1 MWTYG
6 RQIRSSHIASIDCSH
21 LISSFSKQG
30 LEISLLCFIF
40 VQHRFIFLRVCP
52 SLLQSRAT
60 CNANSA
66 CCANKR
72 ASLQVYCIHTA
83 YRVQYLASHS
93 PPNPNPNPNP
103 TDTKALAL
111 RIRHGCGRTTTA
123 LLPPIQ
129 KRVALKHRNLNRD
142 THMRVKRVR
151 SMQLPVCTCVILFS
165 WDGLA

>member
-1 MWTYG
+1 MDG
-6 RQIRSSHIASIDCSH
+6 RSDHLTSHRSIVRISSHRFQSRVWRSRCSAS
-21 LISSFSKQG
+21 SS
-30 LEISLLCFIF
+30 C
-40 VQHRFIFLRVCP
+40 QHRFIFLRVCP

-93 PPNPNPNPNP
+93 PPNPNPDP